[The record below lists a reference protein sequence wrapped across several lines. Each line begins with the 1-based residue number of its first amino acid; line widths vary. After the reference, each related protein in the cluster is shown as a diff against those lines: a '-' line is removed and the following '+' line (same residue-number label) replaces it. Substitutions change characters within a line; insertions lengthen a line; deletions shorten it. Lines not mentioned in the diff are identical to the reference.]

1 MLTVVAALM
10 ECEGKILVCQRRR
23 GGPFGLMW
31 EFPGG
36 KKEPGETPS
45 EALARELRE
54 ELGVDAKIGAES
66 YRTRHQ
72 YAEMSEPIELVF
84 FAAAVNPAQVQN
96 LVFEQIQ
103 WRSPHSL
110 AELNFLPADRELIEK
125 LAAGTLP
132 VRPPPSGSPS
142 SESSG

>member
-1 MLTVVAALM
+1 MKRVVAGLIVK
-10 ECEGKILVCQRRR
+10 EGKLLVCQRTRHQTM
-23 GGPFGLMW
+23 PLKW

-36 KKEPGETPS
+36 KKEPGETPE

-54 ELGVDAKIGAES
+54 ELGVDAKIGPEA

-103 WRSPHSL
+103 WRSPQSL

-132 VRPPPSGSPS
+132 VRPPPS
-142 SESSG
+142 